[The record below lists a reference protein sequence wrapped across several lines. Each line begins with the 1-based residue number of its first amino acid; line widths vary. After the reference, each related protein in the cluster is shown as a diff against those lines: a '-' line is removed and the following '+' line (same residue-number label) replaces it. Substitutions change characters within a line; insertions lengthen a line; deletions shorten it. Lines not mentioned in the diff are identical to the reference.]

1 MAQSI
6 PPNTSP
12 KLPMKTIFKMMRGG
26 CIVAALGLTAVAQ
39 EAPKNGFIRLANGV
53 GPGVGLLTMEV
64 EGKSV
69 NDTGYKVGDVTGGIS
84 LPPGNC
90 TVRFSREGIKEGM
103 TRVNVLPNETTTL
116 IPFAEMVPATDEV
129 PAHWE
134 MRILK
139 LKQKDPQEER
149 TATFVSVSKRPEIK
163 VEMRDPEGNWTS
175 IYVKR
180 LATSQAPILY
190 PRGYVPLKT
199 AEGDLVS
206 IPISSPGTY
215 VVLLYDDGE
224 GKVQSLNFRDRK
236 FLSAD

>member
-1 MAQSI
+1 
-6 PPNTSP
+6 
-12 KLPMKTIFKMMRGG
+12 MKTIFKLMRGG
-26 CIVAALGLTAVAQ
+26 FLAAALGLTAGAQ
-39 EAPKNGFIRLANGV
+39 EVPKNGFIRLANGV

-64 EGKSV
+64 EGKSA
-69 NDTGYKVGDVTGGIS
+69 NDKGYKLGDVTGGIS
-84 LPPGNC
+84 LPPGNR
-90 TVRFSREGIKEGM
+90 TIKFFREGVKEGT
-103 TRVNVLPNETTTL
+103 TRVNVSPNETTTL
-116 IPFAEMVPATDEV
+116 VPFAEMVPATDEV

-139 LKQKDPQEER
+139 LKQKDPQAER
-149 TATFVSVSKRPEIK
+149 SATFVSVSKRPEIK
-163 VEMRDPEGNWTS
+163 VEMRDPEGKWSS

-206 IPISSPGTY
+206 IPVSSAGNY

-224 GKVQSLNFRDRK
+224 GKVHSLNFRDRK
-236 FLSAD
+236 FLSAE